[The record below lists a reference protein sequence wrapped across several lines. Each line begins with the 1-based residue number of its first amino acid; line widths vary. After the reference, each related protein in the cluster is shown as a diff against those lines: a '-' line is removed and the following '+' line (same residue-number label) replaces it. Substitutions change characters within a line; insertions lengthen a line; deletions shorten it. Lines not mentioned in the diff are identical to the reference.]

1 MAACSTAGVRSVGLN
16 SGIAMKDCY
25 SQIKGGEKICSG
37 DANCPFINGNE
48 SSQGEERWL
57 QSLRQFHNGRNLQMV
72 HLSPSVSEKD
82 LIDFF
87 QQTGTLVKKV
97 EINRRTH
104 IARVK
109 VDSSYE
115 FDPLIR
121 PWNFPRTLLGMDAK
135 LKMGSNDSFLC
146 VTNLP
151 GNCSPKQFQDL
162 CEKFGPVVRSFL
174 IYHHATDESLGFGLV
189 EYCSRAVACQA
200 KNLLHKKQVQGNEI
214 HCDWLEHNLVNY
226 ADLYPRCLY
235 IGNLPTTFCDIYA
248 FRQLFTTVASPV
260 YCQLSIVNGVPQ
272 GFGVVEFRQHEDA
285 RKTKELLHG
294 HCLNGSRLNILF
306 ASPGVSAHKLYNRIL
321 EEQHGSP
328 PQPAYHTYGGSNPPH
343 QQVKKMEKN
352 GIMPNPALS
361 PALLAQFSV
370 VQNSKVIQTST
381 GYPLDYESHGI
392 RNSVAKTFQKA
403 INLKGKGKNVSQVST
418 AAANNHALIALQNF
432 FNQQI
437 CTQQALNGIMSTLP
451 CGQGQVPLGL
461 PPPPEGGYDS
471 PQPQQSQ
478 GESDPKKSP
487 DDGTASPDDRKR
499 KNEPVYQCPLNYST
513 MDNSS
518 KHPGWAGFEGC
529 HQRPGG
535 SYQQQQQQQGGIE
548 ANNEAINMSSES
560 RDQQSPPGTASCSW
574 PSAWAGQQQ
583 QQQQPGEGAGQSI
596 MTQGASYDKQESD
609 MSPSDRK
616 RKVHQLMPSPEPS
629 PEHTGYMGQHSQGM
643 GGHYADSYFRY
654 KKMKVGT

>member
-37 DANCPFINGNE
+37 DANCPFINGND
-48 SSQGEERWL
+48 SGQGEERWL
-57 QSLRQFHNGRNLQMV
+57 QSLRQFHSGRNLQMV
-72 HLSPSVSEKD
+72 HLSPSVTEKD
-82 LIDFF
+82 IIDFF

-104 IARVK
+104 IARMK

-121 PWNFPRTLLGMDAK
+121 PWNFPRTLLGTDAK
-135 LKMGSNDSFLC
+135 LKMGSSDSFLC

-151 GNCSPKQFQDL
+151 TNWTVKQFQEL
-162 CEKFGPVVRSFL
+162 CEKFGPVVRCFL

-200 KNLLHKKQVQGNEI
+200 KNLLHKKQVAQGEI

-235 IGNLPTTFCDIYA
+235 VGNLPTTFCDIYA
-248 FRQLFTTVASPV
+248 FRQLFTTVASPT

-272 GFGVVEFRQHEDA
+272 GFGVVEFRLHEDA

-294 HCLNGSRLNILF
+294 HCLNGNRLNILF
-306 ASPGVSAHKLYNRIL
+306 TSPGVSAYKLYNRII
-321 EEQHGSP
+321 EEQ
-328 PQPAYHTYGGSNPPH
+328 A
-343 QQVKKMEKN
+343 KKLEKN
-352 GIMPNPALS
+352 NGIIQTPQLS

-370 VQNSKVIQTST
+370 VQNSKV
-381 GYPLDYESHGI
+381 
-392 RNSVAKTFQKA
+392 AKTFQKA
-403 INLKGKGKNVSQVST
+403 INLKGKGKNASQVST
-418 AAANNHALIALQNF
+418 TAASNHALIALQNF

-437 CTQQALNGIMSTLP
+437 CTQQAL
-451 CGQGQVPLGL
+451 GQMALGL
-461 PPPPEGGYDS
+461 PAPPSEAGQYEGQQPGSAASSSSSGSGEEKAKQAAEDGGSPE
-471 PQPQQSQ
+471 
-478 GESDPKKSP
+478 E
-487 DDGTASPDDRKR
+487 RHKR
-499 KNEPVYQCPLNYST
+499 KGEPVYQP
-513 MDNSS
+513 
-518 KHPGWAGFEGC
+518 HW
-529 HQRPGG
+529 Q
-535 SYQQQQQQQGGIE
+535 
-548 ANNEAINMSSES
+548 
-560 RDQQSPPGTASCSW
+560 
-574 PSAWAGQQQ
+574 SAWAAGGQQSQEQSGQPIMQ
-583 QQQQPGEGAGQSI
+583 QGS
-596 MTQGASYDKQESD
+596 SYDKQESD

-629 PEHTGYMGQHSQGM
+629 PEHGYIGQHSQAL

>member
-37 DANCPFINGNE
+37 DANCPFINGND
-48 SSQGEERWL
+48 SGQGEERWL
-57 QSLRQFHNGRNLQMV
+57 QSLRQFHSGRNLQMV
-72 HLSPSVSEKD
+72 HLSPSVTEKD
-82 LIDFF
+82 IIDFF

-104 IARVK
+104 IARMK

-121 PWNFPRTLLGMDAK
+121 PWNFPRTLLGTDAK
-135 LKMGSNDSFLC
+135 LKMGSSDSFLC

-151 GNCSPKQFQDL
+151 TNWTVKQFQEL
-162 CEKFGPVVRSFL
+162 CEKFGPVVRCFL

-200 KNLLHKKQVQGNEI
+200 KNLLHKKQVAQGEI

-235 IGNLPTTFCDIYA
+235 VGNLPTTFCDIYA
-248 FRQLFTTVASPV
+248 FRQLFTTVASPT

-272 GFGVVEFRQHEDA
+272 GFGVVEFRLHEDA

-294 HCLNGSRLNILF
+294 HCLNGNRLNILF
-306 ASPGVSAHKLYNRIL
+306 TSPGVSAYKLYNRII
-321 EEQHGSP
+321 EEQ
-328 PQPAYHTYGGSNPPH
+328 A
-343 QQVKKMEKN
+343 KKLEKN
-352 GIMPNPALS
+352 NGIIQTPQLS

-370 VQNSKVIQTST
+370 VQNSKV
-381 GYPLDYESHGI
+381 
-392 RNSVAKTFQKA
+392 AKTFQKA
-403 INLKGKGKNVSQVST
+403 INLKGKGKNASQVST
-418 AAANNHALIALQNF
+418 TAASNHALIALQNF

-437 CTQQALNGIMSTLP
+437 CTQQALPHAVLM
-451 CGQGQVPLGL
+451 QGQMALGL
-461 PPPPEGGYDS
+461 PAPPSEAGQYEGQQPGSAASSSSSGSGEEKAKQAAEDGGSPE
-471 PQPQQSQ
+471 
-478 GESDPKKSP
+478 E
-487 DDGTASPDDRKR
+487 RHKR
-499 KNEPVYQCPLNYST
+499 KGEPVYQPQCPLNYST

-518 KHPGWAGFEGC
+518 KHPSWAFEAGAC
-529 HQRPGG
+529 QQQQRQGTYPPQP
-535 SYQQQQQQQGGIE
+535 QQQQQQQQQVE

-560 RDQQSPPGTASCSW
+560 RDQQSPPGASCSW
-574 PSAWAGQQQ
+574 QSAWAAGGQQSQEQSGQPIMQ
-583 QQQQPGEGAGQSI
+583 QGS
-596 MTQGASYDKQESD
+596 SYDKQESD

-629 PEHTGYMGQHSQGM
+629 PEHGYIGQHSQAL

>member
-37 DANCPFINGNE
+37 DANCPFINGND
-48 SSQGEERWL
+48 SGQGEERWL

-72 HLSPSVSEKD
+72 HLSPSVTEKD
-82 LIDFF
+82 IIDFF

-104 IARVK
+104 IARMK

-121 PWNFPRTLLGMDAK
+121 PWNFPRTLLGTDAK
-135 LKMGSNDSFLC
+135 LKMGSSDSFLC

-151 GNCSPKQFQDL
+151 TQWAVKQFQEL
-162 CEKFGPVVRSFL
+162 CEKFGPVVRCFL

-200 KNLLHKKQVQGNEI
+200 KNLLHKKQVGQGEI

-235 IGNLPTTFCDIYA
+235 VGNLPTTFCDIYA
-248 FRQLFTTVASPV
+248 FRQLFTSVASPT

-272 GFGVVEFRQHEDA
+272 GFGVVEFRLHEDA

-306 ASPGVSAHKLYNRIL
+306 TSPGVSAYKLYNRII
-321 EEQHGSP
+321 EEQ
-328 PQPAYHTYGGSNPPH
+328 A
-343 QQVKKMEKN
+343 KKLEKN
-352 GIMPNPALS
+352 NGIIQTPQLS

-370 VQNSKVIQTST
+370 VQNSKV
-381 GYPLDYESHGI
+381 
-392 RNSVAKTFQKA
+392 AKTFQKA
-403 INLKGKGKNVSQVST
+403 INLKGKGKNASQVST
-418 AAANNHALIALQNF
+418 TAASNHALIALQNF

-437 CTQQALNGIMSTLP
+437 CTQQAL
-451 CGQGQVPLGL
+451 V
-461 PPPPEGGYDS
+461 
-471 PQPQQSQ
+471 
-478 GESDPKKSP
+478 
-487 DDGTASPDDRKR
+487 
-499 KNEPVYQCPLNYST
+499 
-513 MDNSS
+513 
-518 KHPGWAGFEGC
+518 
-529 HQRPGG
+529 
-535 SYQQQQQQQGGIE
+535 E

-560 RDQQSPPGTASCSW
+560 RDQQTPPGASCSW
-574 PSAWAGQQQ
+574 QSAWAGGQQSQEQSGQPIMQ
-583 QQQQPGEGAGQSI
+583 QGS
-596 MTQGASYDKQESD
+596 SYDKQESE

-629 PEHTGYMGQHSQGM
+629 PEHGYIGQHAQAL

>member
-1 MAACSTAGVRSVGLN
+1 MNSADCAHAQSTPKTDLKSINMAACSTAGVRSVGLN

-37 DANCPFINGNE
+37 DANCPFINGNDAG
-48 SSQGEERWL
+48 QGEERWL

-72 HLSPSVSEKD
+72 HLSPSVTEKD
-82 LIDFF
+82 IIDFF

-104 IARVK
+104 IARMK

-121 PWNFPRTLLGMDAK
+121 PWNFPRTLLGTDAK
-135 LKMGSNDSFLC
+135 LKMGSSDSFLC

-151 GNCSPKQFQDL
+151 TNWSVKQFQEL
-162 CEKFGPVVRSFL
+162 CEKFGPVVRCFL

-200 KNLLHKKQVQGNEI
+200 KNLLHKKQVQQGEI

-235 IGNLPTTFCDIYA
+235 VGNLPTTFCDIYA
-248 FRQLFTTVASPV
+248 FRQLFTTVASPT

-272 GFGVVEFRQHEDA
+272 GFGVVEFRLHEDA

-294 HCLNGSRLNILF
+294 HCLNGNRLNILF
-306 ASPGVSAHKLYNRIL
+306 TSPGVSAYKLYNRII
-321 EEQHGSP
+321 EEQ
-328 PQPAYHTYGGSNPPH
+328 A
-343 QQVKKMEKN
+343 KKMEKN
-352 GIMPNPALS
+352 GALSTPQLS

-370 VQNSKVIQTST
+370 VQNSKV
-381 GYPLDYESHGI
+381 
-392 RNSVAKTFQKA
+392 AKTFQKA
-403 INLKGKGKNVSQVST
+403 INLKGKGKNASQVST
-418 AAANNHALIALQNF
+418 TAASNHALIALQNF

-437 CTQQALNGIMSTLP
+437 CTQQAL
-451 CGQGQVPLGL
+451 GQMALGL
-461 PPPPEGGYDS
+461 PAPPADSSYDS
-471 PQPQQSQ
+471 SQQPQQSGNDGDTKGKAEENGAP
-478 GESDPKKSP
+478 GEE
-487 DDGTASPDDRKR
+487 RKR
-499 KNEPVYQCPLNYST
+499 KNEPVYQPQCPLNYST

-518 KHPGWAGFEGC
+518 KHPSWAFEGAC
-529 HQRPGG
+529 
-535 SYQQQQQQQGGIE
+535 QQQQQQQQRQGAGGYPQQQQQQQSVE
-548 ANNEAINMSSES
+548 ASNEAINMSSES
-560 RDQQSPPGTASCSW
+560 RDQQSPQGASCSW
-574 PSAWAGQQQ
+574 QSAWAGGQN
-583 QQQQPGEGAGQSI
+583 PGEQSGQPI
-596 MTQGASYDKQESD
+596 MGQGSSYDKQESE

-629 PEHTGYMGQHSQGM
+629 PEHGYIGQHSQAL

>member
-37 DANCPFINGNE
+37 DANCPFINGND
-48 SSQGEERWL
+48 SGQGEERWL
-57 QSLRQFHNGRNLQMV
+57 QSLRQFHSGRNLQMV
-72 HLSPSVSEKD
+72 HLSPSVTEKD
-82 LIDFF
+82 IIDFF

-104 IARVK
+104 IARMK

-121 PWNFPRTLLGMDAK
+121 PWNFPRTLLGTDAK
-135 LKMGSNDSFLC
+135 LKMGSSDSFLC

-151 GNCSPKQFQDL
+151 TNWTVKQFQEL
-162 CEKFGPVVRSFL
+162 CEKFGPVVRCFL

-200 KNLLHKKQVQGNEI
+200 KNLLHKKQVAQGEI

-235 IGNLPTTFCDIYA
+235 VGNLPTTFCDIYA
-248 FRQLFTTVASPV
+248 FRQLFTTVASPT

-272 GFGVVEFRQHEDA
+272 GFGVVEFRLHEDA

-294 HCLNGSRLNILF
+294 HCLNGNRLNILF
-306 ASPGVSAHKLYNRIL
+306 TSPGVSAYKLYNRII
-321 EEQHGSP
+321 EEQ
-328 PQPAYHTYGGSNPPH
+328 A
-343 QQVKKMEKN
+343 KKLEKN
-352 GIMPNPALS
+352 NGIIQTPQLS

-370 VQNSKVIQTST
+370 VQNSKV
-381 GYPLDYESHGI
+381 
-392 RNSVAKTFQKA
+392 AKTFQKA
-403 INLKGKGKNVSQVST
+403 INLKGKGKNASQVST
-418 AAANNHALIALQNF
+418 TAASNHALIALQNF

-437 CTQQALNGIMSTLP
+437 CTQQALPHAVLM
-451 CGQGQVPLGL
+451 QGQMALGL
-461 PPPPEGGYDS
+461 PAPPSEAGQYEGQQPGSAASSSSSGSGEEKAKQAAEDGGSPE
-471 PQPQQSQ
+471 
-478 GESDPKKSP
+478 E
-487 DDGTASPDDRKR
+487 RHKR
-499 KNEPVYQCPLNYST
+499 KGEPVYQPQCPLNYST

-518 KHPGWAGFEGC
+518 KHPSWAFEAGAC
-529 HQRPGG
+529 QQQQRQGTYPPQP
-535 SYQQQQQQQGGIE
+535 QQQQQQQQQQVE

-560 RDQQSPPGTASCSW
+560 RDQQSPPGASCSW
-574 PSAWAGQQQ
+574 QSAWAAGGQQSQEQSGQPIMQ
-583 QQQQPGEGAGQSI
+583 QGS
-596 MTQGASYDKQESD
+596 SYDKQESD

-629 PEHTGYMGQHSQGM
+629 PEHGYIGQHSQAL